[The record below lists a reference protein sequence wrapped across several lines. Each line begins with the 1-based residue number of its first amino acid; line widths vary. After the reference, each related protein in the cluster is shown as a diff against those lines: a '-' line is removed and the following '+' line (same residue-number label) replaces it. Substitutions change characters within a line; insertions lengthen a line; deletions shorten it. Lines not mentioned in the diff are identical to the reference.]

1 MLLAVSGVLT
11 VVASLQR
18 WGCRI
23 GEFPYANDECWM
35 REDGLY
41 VYVHPSVEPVPLASA
56 AEHHGVGMLV
66 LAVAVLLFPWVLAGR
81 WPGWMLTIASPVVA
95 AGVAASA
102 LPTFLSSLEGEA
114 VSLPDMWLAEVLLL
128 LGLPAL
134 LIASAVQ
141 AAPGPR
147 RAGVARWAAVF
158 CLSVAPNMIFMYS
171 SWDMNPWTETIGGVL
186 LIAGSACLWLTVQ
199 RDQASG
205 TDERGD
211 VGAPLVTT

>member
-1 MLLAVSGVLT
+1 VVKARGGVD
-11 VVASLQR
+11 VAGGIWRPYRRRIVQR

-56 AEHHGVGMLV
+56 AEHHEVGMLV
-66 LAVAVLLFPWVLAGR
+66 LAVAVLLFPWVLTGR
-81 WPGWMLTIASPVVA
+81 WPGDADHRVPVVA

-128 LGLPAL
+128 LDCRRCSSPGC
-134 LIASAVQ
+134 AS
-141 AAPGPR
+141 
-147 RAGVARWAAVF
+147 RAW
-158 CLSVAPNMIFMYS
+158 S
-171 SWDMNPWTETIGGVL
+171 TT
-186 LIAGSACLWLTVQ
+186 
-199 RDQASG
+199 
-205 TDERGD
+205 ERGGTLGGR
-211 VGAPLVTT
+211 VLPVCSPPT